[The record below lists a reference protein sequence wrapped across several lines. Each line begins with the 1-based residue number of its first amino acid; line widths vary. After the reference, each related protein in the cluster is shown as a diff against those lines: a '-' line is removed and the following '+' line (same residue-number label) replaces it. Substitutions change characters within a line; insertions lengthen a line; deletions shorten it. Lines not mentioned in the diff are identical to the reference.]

1 MATYSNTLTNFN
13 PELWASYIQ
22 ENLYKQ
28 LVGLEVANV
37 KLKKYLSVGDTVH
50 VPLLGQ
56 LTTTAYV
63 LGTDVTVQALAT
75 TDEYLTVDFQYE
87 SSVYIDDISTKQSQ
101 YSVQMEAMKEQM
113 YAIKNKID
121 SSIFERVILAADTL
135 DAGDLTGGG
144 ANGAAVTLTTTN
156 VIEFFSTAR
165 AKLATANVE
174 DNGDFVAVVT
184 PTVASIIEQKAT
196 GVGFNLA
203 ESAFKNGYVGDFM
216 GFKVYVS
223 NNLDVTTNTRKHLYI
238 GKKGAIDAA
247 MQIAPTVRTDRDP
260 LKFGEIVK
268 VLATWGVKV
277 FYRNRSRFLDAQIN

>member
-1 MATYSNTLTNFN
+1 MAYTNTLTNFN
-13 PELWASYIQ
+13 PELWADYIQ

-28 LVGLEVANV
+28 LVGLEVADV
-37 KLKKYLSVGDTVH
+37 KLKKFLAKGDTVH
-50 VPLLGQ
+50 VPILGQ

-87 SSVYIDDISTKQSQ
+87 ASVYVDDISAKQSMYAIQ
-101 YSVQMEAMKEQM
+101 SEAMKEQM

-144 ANGAAVTLTTTN
+144 SNGAAITLTTTN
-156 VIEFFSTAR
+156 IIEAFSTAR
-165 AKLATANVE
+165 AKLASINVE

-184 PTVASIIEQKAT
+184 PTVASLIEQKAT

-203 ESAFKNGYVGDFM
+203 EAAFKNGFVGDFM
-216 GFKVYVS
+216 GFKIYVS

-238 GKKGAIDAA
+238 GKKACISAAI
-247 MQIAPTVRTDRDP
+247 QIAPTVQSDRDP
-260 LKFGEIVK
+260 LKFGTIVK
-268 VLATWGVKV
+268 VLSTWGVKV
-277 FYRNRSRFLDAQIN
+277 FYRNRSRFLDFQIN